1 MTLEFPKQRPT
12 REEGRQRLT
21 LSLLTDSMDMLKEK
35 NRVIEDLKA
44 DNALLAAQLRLM
56 ETRLRKALER

>member
-21 LSLLTDSMDMLKEK
+21 LSLLTDSVDMLKEK
-35 NRVIEDLKA
+35 NRVIEDLRA
-44 DNALLAAQLRLM
+44 DNALLTARLKLM
-56 ETRLRKALER
+56 ETRLQKALQR